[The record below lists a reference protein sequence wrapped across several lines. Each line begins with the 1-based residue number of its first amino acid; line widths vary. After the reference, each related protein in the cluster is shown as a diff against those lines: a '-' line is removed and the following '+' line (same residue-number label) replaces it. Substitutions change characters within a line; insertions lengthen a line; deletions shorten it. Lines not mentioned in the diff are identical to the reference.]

1 MCRLDPTQLS
11 LDALVALVD
20 EHTPHRWKGAH
31 SLAVFDLL
39 PLVFCLG
46 KQRAVLLAVVEAD
59 AQV

>member
-46 KQRAVLLAVVEAD
+46 KQRAVLLAVV
-59 AQV
+59 